1 MVQVCADNQP
11 RIAYD
16 IGTDRVVARES
27 FDPGVEEPATCL
39 PTEAWDPGPRCRPCF
54 RVCVRKPKAKGGGE
68 PGRSASRHQAQE
80 PAGNRAD
87 ARGGAGRRQGTRS
100 GSADGRCPECP
111 PPRWTRLSPRFSRE
125 HDAIPLF
132 LGYPSSVKGK
142 PAFPAVICASVNEQ
156 VVHGIPNRRPLRE
169 GDIVSVDTGCKV
181 NGWCGDAAVTLAIGT
196 VRPEIQKLLDV
207 TSETL
212 NLAIRAMARCG
223 TWLEVASLMERFVK
237 SQGLYVVEKFV
248 GHGIGQTMHEE
259 PQVPNFVSKSLR
271 QIRHQARAGRG
282 AGHRADG
289 RPGDQRSPYSR
300 RRLDRRDQGSTLSV
314 PTSSIP
320 WR

>member
-1 MVQVCADNQP
+1 M
-11 RIAYD
+11 
-16 IGTDRVVARES
+16 
-27 FDPGVEEPATCL
+27 PAL
-39 PTEAWDPGPRCRPCF
+39 FSGL
-54 RVCVRKPKAKGGGE
+54 VRKSKAKGGANQTE
-68 PGRSASRHQAQE
+68 APPVIKLKSPREIALMRE
-80 PAGNRAD
+80 
-87 ARGGAGRRQGTRS
+87 AGRVVAKALDQVRRMAVPGVST
-100 GSADGRCPECP
+100 AEMNEAVAAI
-111 PPRWTRLSPRFSRE
+111 FAE

-196 VRPEIQKLLDV
+196 MRPEIQKLLDV

-271 QIRHQARAGRG
+271 KFDIKLEPGVVLAIEPMVALGTKDVRTLDDGWTVETKDRG
-282 AGHRADG
+282 ASAHFEHTVAMTPEGPRILTNFD
-289 RPGDQRSPYSR
+289 P
-300 RRLDRRDQGSTLSV
+300 
-314 PTSSIP
+314 
-320 WR
+320 